1 MLRSL
6 VPISQ
11 PAHREYRFPLPLG
24 CARCYSEPPLGACP
38 QGCSAP
44 HQPSTGGSDRL
55 WGPAP
60 TLQRNQSCPHLWMWR
75 LPHCFTHQEDRAQRG
90 LHPHQPQVPSE
101 PCRCPRADPHAGA
114 TAASQ
119 SETLCC
125 LTFWSIF
132 PLAQG
137 APCPGL
143 APRVTRCWGAQR
155 SSPCWK
161 HFFCV
166 PAQRRD
172 TFPTARA
179 SLSQP
184 FTAARAPA
192 VVARTATHSWL
203 WGSAGEPSRA
213 GNSAGQSTS
222 RPST

>member
-1 MLRSL
+1 M
-6 VPISQ
+6 PISQ

-38 QGCSAP
+38 KGCSAP

-55 WGPAP
+55 CGAAP
-60 TLQRNQSCPHLWMWR
+60 KLQRNQSCPHLWR
-75 LPHCFTHQEDRAQRG
+75 LPHSFTHQEDRAQRG
-90 LHPHQPQVPSE
+90 LHPHQPQVPGE

-143 APRVTRCWGAQR
+143 APRVTEVTRCCPKAQPMLEALFLCPGTETCHPPD
-155 SSPCWK
+155 SVGIAVTAFHSGTSPGCGGTHGDTLMALGK
-161 HFFCV
+161 
-166 PAQRRD
+166 RRWVS
-172 TFPTARA
+172 RA
-179 SLSQP
+179 ELE
-184 FTAARAPA
+184 TRLARAPA
-192 VVARTATHSWL
+192 DPPR
-203 WGSAGEPSRA
+203 SAA
-213 GNSAGQSTS
+213 
-222 RPST
+222 